1 MAGLHPIQF
10 TITGPIS
17 GIAASDADIPVRL
30 HNGTYQKTVDNSRID
45 GKLIVA
51 EKADSGKT
59 PTKGT
64 IEYMGI
70 IRFKIADTVTLDT
83 AVLNRGVKGG
93 ASGTIKPVAYSTAS
107 PAVYDP
113 NIVGRIIGFSNDTGD
128 KYIDV
133 LMPAQ

>member
-1 MAGLHPIQF
+1 MAGLHPIEYTF
-10 TITGPIS
+10 TGAIS
-17 GIAASDADIPVRL
+17 GIAATDADIPVRL
-30 HNGTYQKTVDNSRID
+30 HNGTYQKTVDDSRID

-59 PTKGT
+59 PKLGT

-70 IRFKIADTVTLDT
+70 IRFKIADAITLDN

-93 ASGTIKPVAYSTAS
+93 ANGTIKPVAYSSAS

-113 NIVGRIIGFSNDTGD
+113 NIVGRIIGFSNETGD
-128 KYIDV
+128 KWIDV

>member
-1 MAGLHPIQF
+1 MAGLHPVQF
-10 TITGPIS
+10 TTTAPIN
-17 GIAASDADIPVRL
+17 GIAATDADIPVRIN
-30 HNGTYQKTVDNSRID
+30 NGKYEKTVDNSRID

-59 PTKGT
+59 PNLGT

-70 IRFKIADTVTLDT
+70 IRFKIEDSVTLDT
-83 AVLNRGVKGG
+83 AVLNRGVKGAANG
-93 ASGTIKPVAYSTAS
+93 KIKPVAYSST
-107 PAVYDP
+107 YDE
-113 NIVGRIIGFSNDTGD
+113 NTVGRIIAYSNDTGE